1 MTHSEL
7 SAAESRAAAHGIAIS
22 PADRAKIAA
31 VQRAELDRLI
41 GLDAGSTDRS
51 RDGLIDGFNRH
62 YPRVLEFL
70 HGAGDVLMTTAQTL
84 IVAFGIP
91 LTLALLL
98 IVEHQRVYHGI
109 ALFEPDA
116 SLATFAAAALV
127 ILNLVLEFQIHH
139 VELKAGWDSGATR
152 RWSLAILWVDLQY
165 RLGLGDWSARQ
176 QSPAARYRRL
186 LNLVTFAII
195 ALALAGSMRAQIES
209 THGNWIEALGAI
221 VSESSL
227 ADMLTW
233 AGGLLFTLAAVLAA
247 QGLSRYVALRC
258 AEILA
263 SMNARRIRPDEI
275 APAERYAAQI
285 DAAAARVVD
294 AIVADKLNRRG
305 GAARPFGSTAHAQEE
320 HASMLT
326 MQDGSAPIVSVN
338 GSGAHRE

>member
-1 MTHSEL
+1 MTEL
-7 SAAESRAAAHGIAIS
+7 QHAEQRAAAHGIAIS
-22 PADRAKIAA
+22 PADRARIAA
-31 VQRAELDRLI
+31 IQRAELDRLI
-41 GLDAGSTDRS
+41 ALEAGNTDAS
-51 RDGLIDGFNRH
+51 RGGLIDAFNRH
-62 YPRVLEFL
+62 YPRLLEFL

-109 ALFEPDA
+109 ALFEPDS
-116 SLATFAAAALV
+116 SLAAFAAAALV

-139 VELKAGWDSGATR
+139 VELRAGYDGGADR
-152 RWSLAILWVDLQY
+152 RWSLAIVWVDLQY
-165 RLGLGDWSARQ
+165 RLGIGDWQARQ

-209 THGNWIEALGAI
+209 TSGNWITALAAI
-221 VSESSL
+221 VRDSSL
-227 ADMLTW
+227 SDMLTW

-263 SMNARRIRPDEI
+263 AMNARRIRPDEI
-275 APAERYAAQI
+275 APSERYAPEI
-285 DAAAARVVD
+285 DAAAARLVD
-294 AIVADKLNRRG
+294 AIVADKLSKR
-305 GAARPFGSTAHAQEE
+305 APARPFGSTARAGDEPE
-320 HASMLT
+320 FILT
-326 MQDGSAPIVSVN
+326 TPDGSGRTVSAN
-338 GSGAHRE
+338 GSGAHHE